1 MAKNVMDLRESYTQ
15 TLDID
20 IYPKG
25 ENGKDGKSIT
35 SIVLNDQR
43 HLICT
48 MSDGTI
54 IDAGRIT
61 LDTGNFDVRVVEQ
74 LPTENISLSTVYC
87 IASTKPSTTNKYN
100 EFVYVNS
107 NWEQVGST
115 EVDLSSYYNKTEID
129 KKIENIGKTIEDTKI
144 ELKKEIAETSA
155 KTIVTT
161 TANKEGIYYLLGS
174 NSQGGKEKTEVVNSG
189 TSEINSGVKYVA
201 GSEIEKGKMY
211 IDEERV
217 TTGLHFTIS

>member
-1 MAKNVMDLRESYTQ
+1 MAKNVMDLRDSYTQ

-25 ENGKDGKSIT
+25 ENGKDGKAIT
-35 SIVLNDQR
+35 AIKLNEQR

-48 MSDGTI
+48 MSDGTT

-61 LDTGNFDVRVVEQ
+61 LDDGNFDVKVVEQ
-74 LPTENISLSTVYC
+74 LPTENISLSTIYC
-87 IASTKPSTTNKYN
+87 LASAEPSTKNKYN
-100 EFVYVNS
+100 EFVYVDN
-107 NWEQVGST
+107 NWEQIGST
-115 EVDLSSYYNKTEID
+115 EVDLSSYYDKTEID
-129 KKIENIGKTIEDTKI
+129 KKIEAINESIKTTKTNL
-144 ELKKEIAETSA
+144 EKEIAETNA

-161 TANKEGIYYLLGS
+161 TADKEGTYYLLGS

-189 TSEINSGVKYVA
+189 TSEPNSGVKYVA

-211 IDEERV
+211 IDEERI
-217 TTGLHFTIS
+217 TTGLYFTIS

>member
-20 IYPKG
+20 VYPKG

-48 MSDGTI
+48 MSDGTV
-54 IDAGRIT
+54 IDTGRIT
-61 LDTGNFDVRVVEQ
+61 LDTGNFDVKVVEQ
-74 LPTENISLSTVYC
+74 LPTENISLSTIYC
-87 IASTKPSTTNKYN
+87 LASAEPSTANKYN
-100 EFVYVNS
+100 EFVYVDN
-107 NWEQVGST
+107 NWEQIGST
-115 EVDLSSYYNKTEID
+115 EVDLSSYYDKTEID
-129 KKIENIGKTIEDTKI
+129 KKVETIEKSI
-144 ELKKEIAETSA
+144 ESTEKKLEKEIAETNA
-155 KTIVTT
+155 KTIVTA
-161 TANKEGIYYLLGS
+161 TAEKEGTYYLLGS

-189 TSEINSGVKYVA
+189 TSEANSGVKYVA

-211 IDEERV
+211 IDEERI
-217 TTGLHFTIS
+217 TTGLYFTIS

>member
-25 ENGKDGKSIT
+25 ENGKDGKSIV
-35 SIVLNDQR
+35 SISLNDQR

-54 IDAGRIT
+54 IDTGRIN
-61 LDTGNFDVRVVEQ
+61 LDTGNFDVRVVDQ
-74 LPTENISLSTVYC
+74 LPLDNISLSTIYC
-87 IASTKPSTTNKYN
+87 IPSSDPSSTNKYN
-100 EFVYVNS
+100 EFIYVND
-107 NWEQVGST
+107 NWEQIGST
-115 EVDLSSYYNKTEID
+115 EVDLSNYYEKKEID
-129 KKIENIGKTIEDTKI
+129 KSIEKINETIQETKKTLE
-144 ELKKEIAETSA
+144 EEISNTNA

-161 TANKEGIYYLLGS
+161 TAEKEGTYYLLGS
-174 NSQGGKEKTEVVNSG
+174 HSQGGEEKTEVINSC
-189 TSEINSGVKYVA
+189 TSESASGVKYVA

-211 IDEERV
+211 IDEEKV
-217 TTGLHFTIS
+217 TTGLYFTIS